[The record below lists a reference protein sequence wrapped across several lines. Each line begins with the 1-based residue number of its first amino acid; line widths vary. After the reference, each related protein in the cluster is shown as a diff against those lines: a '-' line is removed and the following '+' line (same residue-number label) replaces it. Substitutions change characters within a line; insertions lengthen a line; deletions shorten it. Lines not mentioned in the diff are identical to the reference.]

1 MARRRKRKEAL
12 TPEIVE
18 EGLTPMEDRFV
29 DEVVADPKGHV
40 HQGPAAQNAG
50 YQFPVQAAHQL
61 MQKPEV
67 LNAIDEKRAVLKE
80 RLNITQEKVM
90 AEYAKLALSN
100 VKDYVDED
108 GREIPLHE
116 LDDIQTA
123 AITKFKKRS
132 YFKGRGN
139 SGSEDDR
146 TEVTEWEYILHDKKT
161 ALDSLSKIYNMGAS
175 DNPLTIDVLL
185 ATLFKQLGGSEA
197 GELRE
202 RLVVLISE
210 RRTAA

>member
-1 MARRRKRKEAL
+1 MVRRRKRKEAVV
-12 TPEIVE
+12 PEVME
-18 EGLTPMEDRFV
+18 ELTPMEDRFV
-29 DEVVADPKGHV
+29 DEVVADPRSHIQPGL
-40 HQGPAAQNAG
+40 AAQNAG
-50 YQFPVQAAHQL
+50 YQHPIQAGHQL
-61 MQKPEV
+61 MKKPKV
-67 LNAIDEKRAVLKE
+67 LNALDAKRAALKE

-100 VKDYVDED
+100 VKDYVDEE

-146 TEVTEWEYILHDKKT
+146 TEITEWEYILHDKKT
-161 ALDSLSKIYNMGAS
+161 ALDSLSKIYNMGAL